1 MSRGKVSEA
10 PAESVDHNDH
20 DTVERAHAHYHLPL
34 DFSIP
39 SPDKHPFVMWLWG
52 LLKLDFTGIAFGALF
67 FCWSLTP
74 SLLPRDWLFQGIIGG
89 INAAIGYGFGVALG
103 WSVRRWFL
111 ANKSW
116 WPMPRQWELRVKYT
130 IPPIAVL
137 ASMYMLYLSAGWQ
150 RELAALM
157 NAEGTTTTGYLRTGA
172 LSILMAALLIS
183 LMRVLRDFVRLIVR
197 QINRVVKMPRE
208 VANVIG
214 VIIVVV
220 LVIAL
225 VQGVLLRGVS
235 AATNWVFSSQNNET
249 REGAVQPTVPERSG
263 SPDSLAPWDSLGFE
277 GRNFVS
283 SGLSGDEI
291 SQGLGEPALEPIRA
305 YAGLETADTQD
316 ERLDIVVDELERTG
330 AFQRKALVIV
340 PTTGTGWVN
349 PTAIEAEELMFGG
362 DVATVAAQYSYLP
375 SWISFLAEREKAA
388 EAGKALID
396 KVRARWLQEPE
407 ETRPRLYVYGESLG
421 TQSGEGAFD
430 GLAEIRDSV
439 DGVLWVGPPNANRLW
454 GQFVT
459 RRDPGSPE
467 VRPVYAD
474 GLVVR
479 FADNSSGVPPEGE
492 PWLSPRILYVQHA
505 SDPVV
510 WWSPD
515 LLFERPDWL
524 SEAPGPDRLPD
535 MRWFP
540 IVTFWQVAADLTN
553 AAGVPDGH
561 GHNYGTLVLDGWVS
575 IAAPEGWTAE
585 DTEKVRAVMEDY
597 AGRDGPEK

>member
-1 MSRGKVSEA
+1 MSGGGVSEE
-10 PAESVDHNDH
+10 PQGGV
-20 DTVERAHAHYHLPL
+20 DTVEHAHTHYRIPIE
-34 DFSIP
+34 FSVP

-52 LLKLDFTGIAFGALF
+52 LLKLDFTGIAFSALF

-74 SLLPRDWLFQGIIGG
+74 SLLPRDWLFQGLIGG
-89 INAAIGYGFGVALG
+89 INAAIGYAFGVALG
-103 WSVRRWFL
+103 WGVRRWFL
-111 ANKSW
+111 NGKSW
-116 WPMPRQWELRVKYT
+116 WPLPRRVELGVKFA
-130 IPPIAVL
+130 IVPIAAI
-137 ASMYMLYLSAGWQ
+137 ASLYMLYLSAGWQ

-157 NAEGTTTTGYLRTGA
+157 NAEGTTTTGYFRTGA
-172 LSILMAALLIS
+172 LSIAVAALLIS
-183 LMRVLRDFVRLIVR
+183 VTRVLRDLVRLVAR
-197 QINRVVKMPRE
+197 QINKIVKMPRE

-214 VIIVVV
+214 VVVVVV

-225 VQGVLLRGVS
+225 VQGVLLRAISDVTNS
-235 AATNWVFSSQNNET
+235 AFSLQNNET
-249 REGAVQPTVPERSG
+249 RDGAVQPTRPERSG
-263 SPDSLAPWDSLGFE
+263 SPESFAPWDTLGFE

-283 SGLSGDEI
+283 SGLTGEEI
-291 SQGLGEPALEPIRA
+291 SAGLGRPAPEPIRA

-316 ERLDIVVDELERTG
+316 ERLNIVVDELERTG
-330 AFQRKALVIV
+330 AFQRQALVVV

-375 SWISFLAEREKAA
+375 SWISFLAERDKAA

-396 KVRARWLQEPE
+396 KVRERWLQEPE
-407 ETRPRLYVYGESLG
+407 ATRPRLYVYGESLG
-421 TQSGEGAFD
+421 TQAGEGAFD

-454 GQFVT
+454 SQFVT

-479 FADNSSGVPPEGE
+479 FADNSSAIPPDGE
-492 PWLSPRILYVQHA
+492 PWLSPRILYIQHA

-515 LLFERPDWL
+515 LLFQRPDWL

-561 GHNYGTLVLDGWVS
+561 GHNYGTLVLDGWVAV
-575 IAAPEGWTAE
+575 AAPEGWTDA
-585 DTEKVRAVMEDY
+585 DTEKVRAVMDEY